1 MGQTTYTPKPLDLSK
16 VQLPDELN
24 ELVELMAKNV
34 HEVWAKSRIEQGWT
48 YGPVRDDAKRN
59 LPGTLRRVARDR
71 KGLRPQHGPR
81 DSEAYYERG
90 LRNPQKIII
99 HHSTSVPCQQ
109 TNSSTIACIY
119 GLSSFQRLHWH
130 ASLPPR
136 HGC

>member
-59 LPGTLRRVARDR
+59 SPCLVPYEELPEIEKDYDRNTALETLKLIMSVGFEIRR
-71 KGLRPQHGPR
+71 K
-81 DSEAYYERG
+81 
-90 LRNPQKIII
+90 
-99 HHSTSVPCQQ
+99 
-109 TNSSTIACIY
+109 
-119 GLSSFQRLHWH
+119 
-130 ASLPPR
+130 
-136 HGC
+136 